1 MIAPASLYRTPYVAP
16 KPPPAPKAP
25 AEASPEIAKVDQ
37 FEKTGAGK
45 PLSSP
50 APAPGVFAPPPPP
63 PPGSP
68 APFGAPSTSDAS
80 ATEVY
85 TMTSKNAFLDPTQA
99 KRVVEL
105 AKKDAK
111 LAPGETDP
119 KKIAGAVEGLY
130 VRSGFSGPAAH
141 KMAAETVK
149 TAQTGGFV
157 KVDNSPGKSPTK
169 DEAKVMFESAEADVA
184 KNTDA
189 DKVWSSADIK
199 KNPTEFVR
207 NVTQLDGDTKTTS
220 DNTGCVPA
228 SMLGGALLKD
238 PESVQKLGKSLN
250 SEKGKSEFPGL
261 QKAPYKAAVDRIA
274 SGSYS
279 PRDVSLLSK
288 GMHDE
293 MQHDG
298 STGLTLGREM
308 EMLGKLK
315 KIGWT
320 PPPMERTSYGGDN
333 GGGSRTNVHSN
344 VKSNGVGYDPWSY
357 PGSDGKSVVLDAS
370 AADQHAKTIPG
381 AFGSP
386 KKNAALE
393 SVTHDGNGNVVIS
406 RAIVD
411 GKERNPPLAAKY
423 TFDEKSSAWVRDPA
437 VKVDAKDEEWLP
449 KSIPLDPKA
458 RKGTKIEDV

>member
-1 MIAPASLYRTPYVAP
+1 MTAVSFPFPAVHVPRPVVIAPKTRGPEAPVAP
-16 KPPPAPKAP
+16 TD
-25 AEASPEIAKVDQ
+25 S
-37 FEKTGAGK
+37 FEKNAPGK
-45 PLSSP
+45 PLSP
-50 APAPGVFAPPPPP
+50 APAAGVPLPLPGP

-68 APFGAPSTSDAS
+68 PPFGAPSKSDPS
-80 ATEVY
+80 ATEVHDLA
-85 TMTSKNAFLDPTQA
+85 SKNAFLSPTQA

-111 LAPGETDP
+111 LPPGETDP

-130 VRSGFSGPAAH
+130 VRAGFSGPAAH

-149 TAQTGGFV
+149 TAHEGGFV
-157 KVDNSPGKSPTK
+157 KVDSSTGKSPTK
-169 DEAKVMFESAEADVA
+169 EEAEVMFKKAEVDVA
-184 KNTDA
+184 KNKDA
-189 DKVWSSADIK
+189 DKVWSSADIEN
-199 KNPTEFVR
+199 NPTEFVR
-207 NVTQLDGDTKTTS
+207 NVTQLDGDTTTDS

-274 SGSYS
+274 SGAYS

-293 MQHDG
+293 LQHGD
-298 STGLTLGREM
+298 SKGLTLGREM

-320 PPPMERTSYGGDN
+320 PPPMERTTYGSDN
-333 GGGSRTNVHSN
+333 GGGSRSNPHSN

-357 PGSDGKSVVLDAS
+357 PGSNGKSVVLDAS
-370 AADQHAKTIPG
+370 ASEQHAKTIPG

-386 KKNAALE
+386 KKNEPLE
-393 SVTHDGNGNVVIS
+393 SVTHDGNGNVVIA
-406 RAIVD
+406 RQVVD
-411 GKERNPPLAAKY
+411 GKARNPPLAAKY
-423 TFDEKSSAWVRDPA
+423 TFDESAKAWVRDPA

-449 KSIPLDPKA
+449 KSIPVDPKL
-458 RKGTKIEDV
+458 RKGTKIEDI